1 MKKASLAVVLLAA
14 VATTPVIAMNH
25 GHGHG
30 NGAGHASA
38 VAAADVNAAPVSS
51 SIAVSGC
58 WIRAIPAPA
67 PSGGYFVV
75 RNNGE
80 KPVTLVAAASP
91 SYGMVM
97 LHQTTHQGGMSR
109 MSEVEGVEIAS
120 GSELEFRP
128 GGYHAMLGSAAEG
141 VAVGST
147 ITLNLLFDNGEKAV
161 TECEVKPA
169 NTRVPG

>member
-1 MKKASLAVVLLAA
+1 MKNTSLFAVALFAA
-14 VATTPVIAMNH
+14 VASSPVIAMSH
-25 GHGHG
+25 GHGQSHG
-30 NGAGHASA
+30 HTPA
-38 VAAADVNAAPVSS
+38 VAAADINAAPVSS
-51 SIAVSGC
+51 SITVSGC

-75 RNNGE
+75 HNQGG

-109 MSEVEGVEIAS
+109 MSEVDGVEVAPDS
-120 GSELEFRP
+120 DLEFRP
-128 GGYHAMLGSAAEG
+128 GSYHAMLGSAAQG
-141 VAVGST
+141 VSVGSK

-161 TECEVKPA
+161 AECEVKPA
-169 NTRVPG
+169 NTRAPG